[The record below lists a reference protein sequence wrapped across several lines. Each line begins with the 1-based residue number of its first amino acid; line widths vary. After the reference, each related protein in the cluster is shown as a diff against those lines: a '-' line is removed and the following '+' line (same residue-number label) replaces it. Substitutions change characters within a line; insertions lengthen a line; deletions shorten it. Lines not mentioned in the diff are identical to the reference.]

1 MSEVERRLRLRTM
14 LPTELSYDPFESVD
28 SMKRL
33 LSDLTR
39 LVLSKRIH
47 HRVAGCCRALVHEY
61 MAIDTYAVLQALEK
75 RVADLEARR
84 GVNAG

>member
-14 LPTELSYDPFESVD
+14 LPTELSYDPFQSVD
-28 SMKRL
+28 SMKKL

-39 LVLSKRIH
+39 LVLEKKVH

-61 MAIDTYAVLQALEK
+61 VTIDTYAVLQALEK
-75 RVADLEARR
+75 RVADLEASR
-84 GVNAG
+84 GVKAG